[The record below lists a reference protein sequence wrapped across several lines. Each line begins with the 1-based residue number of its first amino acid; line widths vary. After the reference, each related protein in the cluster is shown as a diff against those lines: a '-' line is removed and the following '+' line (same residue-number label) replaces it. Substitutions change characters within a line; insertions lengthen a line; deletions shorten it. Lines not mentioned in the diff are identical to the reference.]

1 MKQRINRIWQ
11 VFLIGIG
18 MLLTNAM
25 VTAYSDRAIAFQNA
39 LNALRADYRARTAHT
54 VALMAQ
60 PASDASAEPTEPAS
74 LPLPDGVRLTF
85 NDLREYR
92 YSKRDRYPIP
102 EKLKA
107 LQGKEVS
114 IAGYMIPM
122 SEALDVTEFMLV
134 QIPFFGCCYSIPP
147 EPNETVMVKMAKGK
161 KTEYVYTPIRVTGKF
176 DIQET
181 KIDGFVVSL
190 YQIEATSVVP
200 APNDKDVIQHQSGT
214 PLPGRN

>member
-1 MKQRINRIWQ
+1 MNLNSQKMKKIVTIL
-11 VFLIGIG
+11 VIGAGLI
-18 MLLTNAM
+18 LTNIM
-25 VTAYSDRAIAFQNA
+25 VTASTEKKVAFQEA
-39 LNALRADYRARTAHT
+39 LYKLRTERKAQAKLAETESYIQTAAAT
-54 VALMAQ
+54 MQ
-60 PASDASAEPTEPAS
+60 SG
-74 LPLPDGVRLTF
+74 GVRLTF

-92 YSKRDRYPIP
+92 YSKRDRYPLP

-107 LQGKEVS
+107 LKGQEVN

-134 QIPFFGCCYSIPP
+134 QIPFFGCCYSVPP

-200 APNDKDVIQHQSGT
+200 APNDRDVIQHQSGT
-214 PLPGRN
+214 ALPGQN

>member
-1 MKQRINRIWQ
+1 MNLNTQKMKKIVAIL
-11 VFLIGIG
+11 VIGAGLI
-18 MLLTNAM
+18 LTNIM
-25 VTAYSDRAIAFQNA
+25 VTASTEKKVAFQEA
-39 LNALRADYRARTAHT
+39 LYKLRAERKAQAKLAETESYIQTAAAT
-54 VALMAQ
+54 MQ
-60 PASDASAEPTEPAS
+60 SG
-74 LPLPDGVRLTF
+74 GVRLTF

-92 YSKRDRYPIP
+92 YSKRDRYPLP

-107 LQGKEVS
+107 LKGQEVN

-200 APNDKDVIQHQSGT
+200 APNDRDVIQHQSGT
-214 PLPGRN
+214 ALPGQN

>member
-1 MKQRINRIWQ
+1 MNLNTQNMKKIVTIL
-11 VFLIGIG
+11 VIGAG
-18 MLLTNAM
+18 LVLTNMM
-25 VTAYSDRAIAFQNA
+25 VTASTERKVAFQEA
-39 LNALRADYRARTAHT
+39 LYKLRAERKAQAKLETVEYIQTAAAT
-54 VALMAQ
+54 MQ
-60 PASDASAEPTEPAS
+60 SG
-74 LPLPDGVRLTF
+74 GVRLTF

-92 YSKRDRYPIP
+92 YSKRDRYPLP

-107 LQGKEVS
+107 LRGQEVN

-134 QIPFFGCCYSIPP
+134 QIPFFGCCYSVPP

-200 APNDKDVIQHQSGT
+200 APNDRDVIQHQSGT
-214 PLPGRN
+214 ALPGQN

>member
-1 MKQRINRIWQ
+1 MNLNTQKMKKIVTIL
-11 VFLIGIG
+11 VIGAGLI
-18 MLLTNAM
+18 LTNIM
-25 VTAYSDRAIAFQNA
+25 VTASAERKVAFQEA
-39 LNALRADYRARTAHT
+39 LYKLRAERKAQAKSVETESYIQTAAAT
-54 VALMAQ
+54 MQ
-60 PASDASAEPTEPAS
+60 SG
-74 LPLPDGVRLTF
+74 GVRLTF

-92 YSKRDRYPIP
+92 YSKRDRYPLP

-107 LQGKEVS
+107 LKGQEVN

-200 APNDKDVIQHQSGT
+200 APNDRDVIQHQSGT
-214 PLPGRN
+214 ALPGQN

>member
-1 MKQRINRIWQ
+1 MKKMKK
-11 VFLIGIG
+11 FLPILAIGVG
-18 MLLTNAM
+18 LVLTNIM
-25 VTAYSDRAIAFQNA
+25 IGVNTQKKVAFQDA
-39 LNALRADYRARTAHT
+39 LYKLREQHRAR
-54 VALMAQ
+54 V
-60 PASDASAEPTEPAS
+60 EPTSFVAADATS
-74 LPLPDGVRLTF
+74 AQSGGTRLTF

-92 YSKRDRYPIP
+92 YSKRDRYPLP

-107 LQGKEVS
+107 LKGQEVN

-190 YQIEATSVVP
+190 YQIEASAVTP
-200 APNDKDVIQHQSGT
+200 APNDKDVIQHQGGT
-214 PLPGRN
+214 ALPGRN

>member
-1 MKQRINRIWQ
+1 MNLNTQKMKKIVAIL
-11 VFLIGIG
+11 VIGAGLI
-18 MLLTNAM
+18 LTNIM
-25 VTAYSDRAIAFQNA
+25 VTASTERKVAFQEA
-39 LNALRADYRARTAHT
+39 LYKLREERKAQAKLETEEYIQTA
-54 VALMAQ
+54 AAPMQ
-60 PASDASAEPTEPAS
+60 SG
-74 LPLPDGVRLTF
+74 GVRITF

-92 YSKRDRYPIP
+92 YSKRDRYPLP

-107 LQGKEVS
+107 LKGQEVN

-134 QIPFFGCCYSIPP
+134 QIPFFGCCYSVPP

-200 APNDKDVIQHQSGT
+200 APNDRDVIQHQSGT
-214 PLPGRN
+214 ALPGQN

>member
-1 MKQRINRIWQ
+1 MNKGNMNLNTQNMKKIVTIL
-11 VFLIGIG
+11 VIAAGLI
-18 MLLTNAM
+18 LTNMM
-25 VTAYSDRAIAFQNA
+25 VTASTERKVAFQEA
-39 LNALRADYRARTAHT
+39 LYKLRAERKAQAESVETESYIQTAAAT
-54 VALMAQ
+54 MQ
-60 PASDASAEPTEPAS
+60 SG
-74 LPLPDGVRLTF
+74 GVRLTF

-92 YSKRDRYPIP
+92 YSKRDRYPLP

-107 LQGKEVS
+107 LKGQDVN

-134 QIPFFGCCYSIPP
+134 QIPFFGCCYSVPP

-200 APNDKDVIQHQSGT
+200 APNDRDVIQHQSGT
-214 PLPGRN
+214 ALPGQN

>member
-1 MKQRINRIWQ
+1 MKKMKK
-11 VFLIGIG
+11 FLPILAIGVG
-18 MLLTNAM
+18 LVLTNIM
-25 VTAYSDRAIAFQNA
+25 IGVNTQKKVAFQDA
-39 LNALRADYRARTAHT
+39 LYKLREQHRAR
-54 VALMAQ
+54 V
-60 PASDASAEPTEPAS
+60 EPAS
-74 LPLPDGVRLTF
+74 FVAVDATSAQSGGTRLTF

-92 YSKRDRYPIP
+92 YSKRDRYPLP

-107 LQGKEVS
+107 LKGQEVN

-190 YQIEATSVVP
+190 YQIEASAVTP
-200 APNDKDVIQHQSGT
+200 APNDKDVIQHQGGT
-214 PLPGRN
+214 ALPGRN

>member
-1 MKQRINRIWQ
+1 MKNRKIWQ
-11 VFLIGIG
+11 IFFIGVG
-18 MLLTNAM
+18 LLLTNAI
-25 VTAYSDRAIAFQNA
+25 VTAYSDRTIAFQNA
-39 LNALRADYRARTAHT
+39 LNKLRAEYRVRTAAAHIAEQA
-54 VALMAQ
+54 VA
-60 PASDASAEPTEPAS
+60 DATAYQAVPN
-74 LPLPDGVRLTF
+74 GVRLTF

-107 LQGKEVS
+107 LRGQEVN

-200 APNDKDVIQHQSGT
+200 APNDKDVMQHQSGT

>member
-1 MKQRINRIWQ
+1 MKKMRKLLPSLVVI
-11 VFLIGIG
+11 VGIV
-18 MLLTNAM
+18 LSNVIISLNTQKK
-25 VTAYSDRAIAFQNA
+25 VAFQEA
-39 LNALRADYRARTAHT
+39 LYKLRQEHRLKVETVSYVLADATS
-54 VALMAQ
+54 MQ
-60 PASDASAEPTEPAS
+60 PAGT
-74 LPLPDGVRLTF
+74 RLTF

-92 YSKRDRYPIP
+92 YSKRDRYPLP

-107 LQGKEVS
+107 LKGQEVN

-134 QIPFFGCCYSIPP
+134 QIPFFGCCYSVPP

-190 YQIEATSVVP
+190 YQIEASAVTP
-200 APNDKDVIQHQSGT
+200 APNDKDVLQHQSGT
-214 PLPGRN
+214 LLPGRN

>member
-1 MKQRINRIWQ
+1 MNLNTQKMKKIVTIL
-11 VFLIGIG
+11 VIGAGLI
-18 MLLTNAM
+18 LTNIM
-25 VTAYSDRAIAFQNA
+25 VTASTEKKVAFQEA
-39 LNALRADYRARTAHT
+39 LYKLRAERKAQAKLAETESYIQTAAAT
-54 VALMAQ
+54 MQ
-60 PASDASAEPTEPAS
+60 SG
-74 LPLPDGVRLTF
+74 GVRLTF

-92 YSKRDRYPIP
+92 YSKRDRYPLP

-107 LQGKEVS
+107 LKGQEVN

-134 QIPFFGCCYSIPP
+134 QIPFFGCCYSVPP

-200 APNDKDVIQHQSGT
+200 APNDRDVIQHQSGT
-214 PLPGRN
+214 ALPGQN

>member
-1 MKQRINRIWQ
+1 MNLNTQKMKKIVTIL
-11 VFLIGIG
+11 VIGAGLI
-18 MLLTNAM
+18 LTNIM
-25 VTAYSDRAIAFQNA
+25 VTVSTEKKVAFQEA
-39 LNALRADYRARTAHT
+39 LYKLRAERK
-54 VALMAQ
+54 AQ
-60 PASDASAEPTEPAS
+60 AKLAETESYIQTASATMQSGGA
-74 LPLPDGVRLTF
+74 RLTF

-92 YSKRDRYPIP
+92 YSKRDRYPLP

-107 LQGKEVS
+107 LKGQEVN

-134 QIPFFGCCYSIPP
+134 QIPFFGCCYSVPP

-200 APNDKDVIQHQSGT
+200 APNDRDVIQHQSGT
-214 PLPGRN
+214 AIPGQN

>member
-1 MKQRINRIWQ
+1 MNKGNMNLNTQNMKKIVTIL
-11 VFLIGIG
+11 VIAAGLI
-18 MLLTNAM
+18 LTNMM
-25 VTAYSDRAIAFQNA
+25 VTASTERKVAFQKA
-39 LNALRADYRARTAHT
+39 LYKLRAERKAQAESVETESYIQTAAAT
-54 VALMAQ
+54 MQ
-60 PASDASAEPTEPAS
+60 SG
-74 LPLPDGVRLTF
+74 GVRLTF

-92 YSKRDRYPIP
+92 YSKRDRYPLP

-107 LQGKEVS
+107 LKGQDVN

-134 QIPFFGCCYSIPP
+134 QIPFFGCCYSVPP

-200 APNDKDVIQHQSGT
+200 APNDRDVIQHQSGT
-214 PLPGRN
+214 ALPGQN

>member
-1 MKQRINRIWQ
+1 MNLNSQKMKKIATIL
-11 VFLIGIG
+11 VIGAGLI
-18 MLLTNAM
+18 LTNIM
-25 VTAYSDRAIAFQNA
+25 VTVSTEKKVAFQEA
-39 LNALRADYRARTAHT
+39 LNKLRAERKAQAKSVETESYIQTAAT
-54 VALMAQ
+54 TMQ
-60 PASDASAEPTEPAS
+60 SG
-74 LPLPDGVRLTF
+74 GVRLTF

-92 YSKRDRYPIP
+92 YSKRDRYPLP

-107 LQGKEVS
+107 LKGQEVN

-134 QIPFFGCCYSIPP
+134 QIPFFGCCYSVPP

-200 APNDKDVIQHQSGT
+200 APNDRDVIQHQSGT
-214 PLPGRN
+214 AIPGQN

>member
-1 MKQRINRIWQ
+1 MKTSLQKMKKNWAILAIG
-11 VFLIGIG
+11 VGLI
-18 MLLTNAM
+18 LTNAM
-25 VTAYSDRAIAFQNA
+25 VTANTERKVAFQEA
-39 LNALRADYRARTAHT
+39 LNKLRAERKAQAKSVETESYIQTAA
-54 VALMAQ
+54 VNLQ
-60 PASDASAEPTEPAS
+60 SG
-74 LPLPDGVRLTF
+74 GVRLTF

-92 YSKRDRYPIP
+92 YSKRDRYPLP

-107 LQGKEVS
+107 LKGQEVN

-134 QIPFFGCCYSIPP
+134 QIPFFGCCYSVPP

-200 APNDKDVIQHQSGT
+200 APNDRDVIQHQSGT
-214 PLPGRN
+214 AIPGQN

>member
-1 MKQRINRIWQ
+1 MNLNTQKMKKIVTIL
-11 VFLIGIG
+11 VIGAGLI
-18 MLLTNAM
+18 LTNIM
-25 VTAYSDRAIAFQNA
+25 VTASTEKKVAFQEA
-39 LNALRADYRARTAHT
+39 LYKLRAERKTQEKLAETESYIQTAAAT
-54 VALMAQ
+54 MQ
-60 PASDASAEPTEPAS
+60 SG
-74 LPLPDGVRLTF
+74 GVRLTF

-92 YSKRDRYPIP
+92 YSKRDRYPLP

-107 LQGKEVS
+107 LKGQEVN

-134 QIPFFGCCYSIPP
+134 QIPFFGCCYSVPP

-200 APNDKDVIQHQSGT
+200 APNDRDVIQHQSGT
-214 PLPGRN
+214 ALPGQN